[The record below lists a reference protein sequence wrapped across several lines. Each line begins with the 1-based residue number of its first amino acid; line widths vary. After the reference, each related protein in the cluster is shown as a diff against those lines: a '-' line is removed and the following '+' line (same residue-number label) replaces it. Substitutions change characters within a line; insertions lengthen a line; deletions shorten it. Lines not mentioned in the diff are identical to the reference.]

1 MFGARIVIADADAG
15 HRKKIKEMLT
25 QTGYLVTGE
34 VGDSRSALKAIFR
47 TEPDLVIIDPR
58 LPDAHGLGII
68 KIIEEHRAAPV
79 ILMTDPNEQGML
91 EDLMDYWI
99 FGCLPK
105 PINDMQLLNA
115 VEIAIANFKKY
126 AKLME
131 ENKRLKKALE
141 ERKLIEKAK
150 GLVMEAKGFSENE
163 AYKYLQ
169 KISMDRCIPI
179 AVVADRVITQLRKN
193 NTGLINTYSDQKK
206 EGSVGSYVQ
215 NFKERDPGVI
225 L

>member
-1 MFGARIVIADADAG
+1 MYGARIVIADADVG

-25 QTGYLVTGE
+25 QSGYLITGE
-34 VGDSRSALKAIFR
+34 VGDSRSALKVIFR

-79 ILMTDPNEQGML
+79 ILLTDPNEQGIP

-141 ERKLIEKAK
+141 ERKLVEKAK
-150 GLVMEAKGFSENE
+150 GRVMETKGFSENE

-179 AVVADRVITQLRKN
+179 AVVADCITAQLRK
-193 NTGLINTYSDQKK
+193 K
-206 EGSVGSYVQ
+206 
-215 NFKERDPGVI
+215 
-225 L
+225 

>member
-25 QTGYLVTGE
+25 QAGYLITGE
-34 VGDSRSALKAIFR
+34 VGDSRSALKVIFR
-47 TEPDLVIIDPR
+47 TEPDLVILDPK

-79 ILMTDPNEQGML
+79 ILLTDSSEQGML
-91 EDLMDYWI
+91 EDVLDYWI

-105 PINDMQLLNA
+105 PINGVQLLNA
-115 VEIAIANFKKY
+115 VEIAIATFKKY

-131 ENKRLKKALE
+131 ENKRLRKALE

-150 GLVMEAKGFSENE
+150 GLVMEAKGISENE
-163 AYKYLQ
+163 AYKHLQ

-179 AVVADRVITQLRKN
+179 AVVADRITAQLRKKQ
-193 NTGLINTYSDQKK
+193 Y
-206 EGSVGSYVQ
+206 
-215 NFKERDPGVI
+215 RDD
-225 L
+225 